1 MIFGRLNFFANFDS
15 IDSIFRSIRSILR
28 PRAMVDRPHNNSSEE
43 SCPIW
48 QVVGGGGGCLVE
60 IVGVLSDGG
69 IAVSGVGTFV
79 LGQETIISS
88 S

>member
-1 MIFGRLNFFANFDS
+1 MSNLAG
-15 IDSIFRSIRSILR
+15 
-28 PRAMVDRPHNNSSEE
+28 
-43 SCPIW
+43 
-48 QVVGGGGGCLVE
+48 GGGGGCLVE

-69 IAVSGVGTFV
+69 IVVSGVGTFV